1 MNIKELEEEVNIK
14 TDILNL
20 LKTNETI
27 NNLTLKDISFAFG
40 QHSRS
45 KIVYTYACLHKSCR
59 LKKRIKVLVST
70 ENDFDIETEEG
81 QEIIKERLQ
90 KYWKKYVKKYYPE
103 YINLLNQT
111 I

>member
-14 TDILNL
+14 TEILNF
-20 LKTNETI
+20 LKANETI
-27 NNLTLKDISFAFG
+27 NNLTLKDISFVFI

-70 ENDFDIETEEG
+70 QNEFDIETEGG
-81 QEIIKERLQ
+81 QESIKERLQ

-103 YINLLNQT
+103 YINLLNQ
-111 I
+111 